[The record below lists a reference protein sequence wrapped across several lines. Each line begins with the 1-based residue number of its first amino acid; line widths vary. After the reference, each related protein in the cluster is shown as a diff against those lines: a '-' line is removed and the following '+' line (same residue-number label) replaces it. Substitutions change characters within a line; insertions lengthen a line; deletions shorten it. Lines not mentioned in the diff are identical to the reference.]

1 MKAVS
6 YTRHGPAADV
16 LEYGELPDPD
26 PAPGEVLIRVCASG
40 VNPSDVKA
48 RAGFLWPMTAPRTIP
63 HSDGAGIIEAV
74 GDGVDSTRVG
84 QRVWTYNVNRT
95 ENGLGQGAIGTAAEL
110 VAVCDCLAVP
120 LPDGID
126 FAPAAALGVPAMTAH
141 AALLTDGPVEGMT
154 VLVTGG
160 AGAVGSLAIQTARW
174 AGAKRI
180 VATVSSQTKAV
191 TALEDG
197 ADVTVNYRETGSGL
211 DLREALLDANN
222 GHQFDRLVDVDFAA
236 HVNLAPALLHH
247 GGVIGTYASM
257 SEHRPVV
264 DFYPLMMNNI
274 TIRMIEIYAQTPA
287 RFAEI
292 CSGVN
297 TALVAG
303 ALRPRLDST
312 FALSDTIAAHHR
324 VESGKQIG
332 NVIVEI

>member
-110 VAVCDCLAVP
+110 VAVRDCLAVP

-141 AALLTDGPVEGMT
+141 AALLTDGLVEGMT

-160 AGAVGSLAIQTARW
+160 AGGGGSREGRVRRTPRDPRNRGCAGSRELYLPTPDHEARRTRKRYRCGCAQGHWPIVLRRAGSLLSGEQYR
-174 AGAKRI
+174 AG
-180 VATVSSQTKAV
+180 
-191 TALEDG
+191 
-197 ADVTVNYRETGSGL
+197 N
-211 DLREALLDANN
+211 
-222 GHQFDRLVDVDFAA
+222 
-236 HVNLAPALLHH
+236 
-247 GGVIGTYASM
+247 
-257 SEHRPVV
+257 
-264 DFYPLMMNNI
+264 
-274 TIRMIEIYAQTPA
+274 PA
-287 RFAEI
+287 R
-292 CSGVN
+292 
-297 TALVAG
+297 
-303 ALRPRLDST
+303 
-312 FALSDTIAAHHR
+312 
-324 VESGKQIG
+324 
-332 NVIVEI
+332 